1 MTRSATITRGYLP
14 GRYGQVHYREAGTR
28 GAQPALVLL
37 HQNPASSFEYEPLIQ
52 AMAKDR
58 YVVAFDTPGY
68 GMSDAPPAPLDMAG
82 YAACFAEALQVLGL
96 DGPAA
101 CDVYGFH
108 TGALLAV
115 ELAIAMPQAARRMVV
130 TGLPM
135 RTPAERAER
144 LAAARNPAAL
154 DEQGDVALG
163 MARALWDY
171 VVARRTAGVSLARA
185 ARVWVD
191 KLTPLDRAGWA
202 YHGVWSFDFAAR
214 LPLVTQP
221 VLVLQPAEDIMPQSI
236 AAAALF
242 ARAQVVELPDFQR
255 DIFDLP
261 EAVTRIAAEMRRFL
275 DTPSFQGDLTC

>member
-1 MTRSATITRGYLP
+1 MSLAAGVARGYLP
-14 GRYGQVHYREAGTR
+14 SRYGQLHYREAGTR
-28 GAQPALVLL
+28 GPRPSLVLL
-37 HQNPASSFEYEPLIQ
+37 HQNPSSSLEYEALIRD
-52 AMAKDR
+52 MARDR
-58 YVVAFDTPGY
+58 HVIAFDTPGY
-68 GMSDAPPAPLDMAG
+68 GMSDAPPEPLDMAG
-82 YAACFAEALQVLGL
+82 YAACFAEALQALGL
-96 DGPAA
+96 DGGAA

-115 ELAIAMPQAARRMVV
+115 ELAIAMPQAVRRAVV

-144 LAAARNPAAL
+144 LTAARNAAAL
-154 DEQGDVALG
+154 DEQGEVALG
-163 MARALWDY
+163 MARGLWDY
-171 VVARRTAGVSLARA
+171 VVARRTAGVPLARA

-202 YHGVWSFDFAAR
+202 YHGVWSFDFEAR

-221 VLVLQPAEDIMPQSI
+221 VLLLQPAEDIMAQSI

-242 ARAQVVELPDFQR
+242 ACARVVELPEFDR

-261 EAVTRIAAEMRRFL
+261 DAVTRIAAEMRRFL
-275 DTPSFQGDLTC
+275 DTPSFQGELAC